1 MTPNPP
7 VTHEIG
13 LANTGRTV
21 GNPTDS
27 TRTDQPPT
35 PALRVSLPT
44 LPAKRGQIRL
54 TKIFPPGTGENTPKG
69 KPAFSEDNECD

>member
-7 VTHEIG
+7 
-13 LANTGRTV
+13 LRTKSAWHTPDAQSASQPIPP
-21 GNPTDS
+21 GTDL
-27 TRTDQPPT
+27 PPT

-54 TKIFPPGTGENTPKG
+54 TKIFPPGTGENSPKG
-69 KPAFSEDNECD
+69 KPAFLEDNECD

>member
-13 LANTGRTV
+13 LAYTGRTV
-21 GNPTDS
+21 RNPTDS
-27 TRTDQPPT
+27 TGTDLPPT

-54 TKIFPPGTGENTPKG
+54 TKIFPLGMGENSPKE
-69 KPAFSEDNECD
+69 KPAFLEDNECD